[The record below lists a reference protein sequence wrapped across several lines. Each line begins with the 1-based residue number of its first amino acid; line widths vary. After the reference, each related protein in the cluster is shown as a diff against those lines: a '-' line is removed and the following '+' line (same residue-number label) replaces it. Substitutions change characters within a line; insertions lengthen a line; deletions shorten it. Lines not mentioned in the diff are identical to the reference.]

1 MAHVMR
7 GRPKHDVDR
16 ADLGDTPEVEL
27 VGLLA
32 EFRAALRQEI
42 EASRR
47 ANGSAAVPLVN
58 GRRIGQLGSAY
69 QYLFEVDN
77 VLNLPGDAPGDLMVA
92 GRRPLEVTVIAIEG
106 LSITLSVG
114 ADLGAFVPSARLQS
128 NLAHLMRKLIERL
141 EAMRDLVNDP
151 GDRILA
157 LTPVEGSR
165 ERIIDPAL
173 NDKQREAVESTL
185 GRDTTFI
192 WGPPGTGKTKTIG
205 AIGGHMVER
214 DASVLV
220 VSHTNTAVDQALLQ
234 IAQRARD
241 IDPELITSGKIL
253 RVGEPRDQRVKED
266 AELLCATHVDRRSEE
281 LVARRDAATAARTVA
296 VDRVSEVG
304 QLLDIAEWL
313 AISAQDIAAM
323 GRDLDDLHQLEVTS
337 QEVREEATRRES
349 ERPSL
354 EAQARAANDANV
366 AMTALATDGNALS
379 LLEGQVEA
387 ARRRVDEI
395 AERLA
400 LSQRVRDQAVGL
412 EPMRVRLEELPPYLG
427 AKDALTLAKNGV
439 ERANAQVAGT
449 EESLAETRNQ
459 LAEAESVGGLA
470 RRWRRL
476 PTAEVLT
483 ERIVELEG
491 ALASAHAVR
500 RTAGQRAE
508 AAQVVF
514 SEIEALTAI
523 VQGHD
528 EIPRPPAAEAHFE
541 ALENEASEAKAQL
554 TDLDRSLTSLRD
566 RVAESKAALARFAD
580 SYAGEPAELEAEALR
595 QLIEID
601 AASQLAGGAW
611 RDAADARANLEG
623 EVRERLATVRDWGL
637 TRRVS
642 GRAEEMVAAINEAV
656 GEARS
661 MVAGQDI
668 VSLRAER
675 ETLQDEIRALDAT
688 LEEIS
693 EQLERVEEVVISE
706 AMVVA
711 TTLTRAYLRDS
722 VWNRTFDTVILDE
735 ASMAPIPA
743 LWAVASR
750 SERGTVVVGDFLQLP
765 PIVIAREDEAER
777 WLGRDVFTV
786 SGLADRKS
794 DAPYFVALERQYRM
808 HPAVSA
814 ISNELFYEG
823 HLVDDQSASSDSEL
837 DGWYRRDWGFDEPVL
852 LVDTGPTNAWVTSV
866 ARGSGSSRLNFLS
879 ATICVD
885 LAERFLEPDRAP
897 FQLGDQPRVV
907 IICPYRP
914 HAQLLE
920 LLIRDQGLSGEVV
933 AGTAHIFQGT
943 EAPVVILDLV
953 NDDPHWRVG
962 MFRPD
967 VDEATKRILN
977 VAVTRARRR
986 LVVVGD
992 FDYMARLSK
1001 KAFFGKE
1008 FLRVLQARYPKVS
1021 ALDVV
1026 PVGLGVRAAKA
1037 QSAASGGDVEADRDR
1052 LVVTQEHFYPLLRN
1066 DLANA
1071 KERVVIYSPFLTE
1084 NRIAQLHTS
1093 ILAAVERGVRVF
1105 VVTKTITD
1113 RNERDKA
1120 TYRALNRTLMEWGVV
1135 IVPKAGMHEKLV
1147 FVDDDII
1154 WVGSLN
1160 PLSFSNTQETMER
1173 RKSTAVS
1180 SDYAKT
1186 IRLSELVREYRDG
1199 RPSCP
1204 ICRSEMIAT
1213 EGRDDPYYWKC
1224 CQPDCYTR
1232 SIDEPPIG
1240 DEILC
1245 HSCGAAVAF
1254 GKWGEADAWRCVENS
1269 RHRQNVGRTHLR
1281 LPKMQAIVPPP
1292 DLRRLA
1298 KKWNIELETEGTPGG
1313 RLF

>member
-1 MAHVMR
+1 M
-7 GRPKHDVDR
+7 
-16 ADLGDTPEVEL
+16 GDAPEVEL
-27 VGLLA
+27 EGLLA
-32 EFRAALRQEI
+32 EFRTALRQEI

-47 ANGSAAVPLVN
+47 ANASAAVPLVN

-92 GRRPLEVTVIAIEG
+92 GRRPLDVTVIAIEG

-141 EAMRDLVNDP
+141 EGMKDEVNDP

-157 LTPVEGSR
+157 LTQVQGER
-165 ERIIDPAL
+165 DRIIDDAL
-173 NDKQREAVESTL
+173 NDKQREAVESAL

-234 IAQRARD
+234 IADRARA
-241 IDPELITSGKIL
+241 IDPELITSGKVL
-253 RVGEPRDQRVKED
+253 RVGEPRDQRVKAD
-266 AELLCATHVDRRSEE
+266 TELLCSTHVDRRSEE
-281 LVARRDAATAARTVA
+281 LVARRDEATAARTVA
-296 VDRVSEVG
+296 VGRVTEVG
-304 QLLDIAEWL
+304 RLLDIAEWL
-313 AISAQDIAAM
+313 AMSAEDIDKM
-323 GRDLDDLHQLEVTS
+323 GRELDELHDLEVTS
-337 QEVREEATRRES
+337 REVQEEATRREAQ
-349 ERPSL
+349 RPAL
-354 EAQARAANDANV
+354 EAQARDANDAKV
-366 AMTALATDGNALS
+366 AAEALTADGRALN
-379 LLEGQVEA
+379 LLEEKVAGAQRSAGEA
-387 ARRRVDEI
+387 AQRLTVAEGIRDESDRL
-395 AERLA
+395 EPTRQRLA
-400 LSQRVRDQAVGL
+400 
-412 EPMRVRLEELPPYLG
+412 ELPQFLG
-427 AKDALTLAKNGV
+427 AKDELTLARNKM
-439 ERANAQVAGT
+439 ERTDAQIADTV
-449 EESLAETRNQ
+449 ESLDEARSQ
-459 LAEAESVGGLA
+459 LVEAESVGGLA

-476 PTAEVLT
+476 PTAEVLI
-483 ERIVELEG
+483 ERIDGLDGEL
-491 ALASAHAVR
+491 AAARDARVI
-500 RTAGQRAE
+500 AGQRAD
-508 AAQVVF
+508 AAEMVF
-514 SEIEALTAI
+514 SELQELTAI
-523 VQGHD
+523 AQGHD
-528 EIPRPPAAEAHFE
+528 DIPRLPTALADFEVAARESGEAEAQQ
-541 ALENEASEAKAQL
+541 ADLERGLA
-554 TDLDRSLTSLRD
+554 SLRD
-566 RVAESKAALARFAD
+566 QVAESKAVLARFAD
-580 SYAGEPAELEAEALR
+580 SYAGEPAAVEAAALS
-595 QLIEID
+595 LLVEID
-601 AASQLAGGAW
+601 AASQLARGAW
-611 RDAADARANLEG
+611 RDAADARSNLEG
-623 EVRERLATVRDWGL
+623 EVRERLAIVREWGL

-642 GRAEEMVAAINEAV
+642 GRAEEMIEAIAEAV
-656 GEARS
+656 AEAKS

-668 VSLRAER
+668 TALRAER
-675 ETLQDEIRALDAT
+675 AALQDQIRTFDAT
-688 LEEIS
+688 LAEIAA
-693 EQLERVEEVVISE
+693 QLEMVEELVISE
-706 AMVVA
+706 ALVVA

-722 VWNRTFDTVILDE
+722 VWNRTFDTVVLDE

-743 LWAVASR
+743 MWAVASR

-765 PIVIAREDEAER
+765 PIVIAREDEAQK

-786 SGLADRKS
+786 AGLADRTS
-794 DAPYFVALERQYRM
+794 DAAHFVALERQYRM

-814 ISNELFYEG
+814 IPNELFYEG
-823 HLVDDQSASSDSEL
+823 HLVDDQSASSDAEL
-837 DGWYRRDWGFDEPVL
+837 DGWYRGDWGYDEPVL

-885 LAERFLEPDRAP
+885 LAEQFLEPEREP
-897 FQLGDQPRVV
+897 FQPGDQPRVV

-920 LLIRDQGLSGEVV
+920 LLLRDQGLSGEVV

-953 NDDPHWRVG
+953 NDEPHWRVG

-967 VDEATKRILN
+967 VDENTKRILN

-992 FDYMARLSK
+992 FDYMAKLSK
-1001 KAFFGKE
+1001 KAFFGKD
-1008 FLRVLQARYPKVS
+1008 FLRVLQERHRKVS

-1066 DLANA
+1066 DLAKA

-1120 TYRALNRTLMEWGVV
+1120 TYRALNRMLMDWGVV

-1147 FVDDDII
+1147 FIDDDII

-1186 IRLSELVREYRDG
+1186 IRLRELVREYREG
-1199 RPSCP
+1199 RPTCP
-1204 ICRSEMIAT
+1204 ICRSEMIAA

-1224 CQPDCYTR
+1224 VEQDCYTR

-1245 HSCGAAVAF
+1245 HNCGAAVAF
-1254 GKWGEADAWRCVENS
+1254 GKWGDSDAWRCVENS
-1269 RHRQNVGRTHLR
+1269 RHRQNVARTHLR
-1281 LPKMQAIVPPP
+1281 LPKMQAIVPGP

-1298 KKWNIELETEGTPGG
+1298 KKWNIDLNAHRAEVG

>member
-1 MAHVMR
+1 MNRSVRGLAHAMR
-7 GRPKHDVDR
+7 GRPKRDVDR
-16 ADLGDTPEVEL
+16 ADLGDAPEVEL

-32 EFRAALRQEI
+32 GFRAALRQEI

-47 ANGSAAVPLVN
+47 ANASAAVPLVN

-114 ADLGAFVPSARLQS
+114 ADLGSFVPSARLQS

-141 EAMRDLVNDP
+141 EAMKDLVNEP
-151 GDRILA
+151 GNRILA
-157 LTPVEGSR
+157 LTPVVGSR

-173 NDKQREAVESTL
+173 NDKQREAVESAL

-220 VSHTNTAVDQALLQ
+220 VSHTNTAVDQTLLQ
-234 IAQRARD
+234 IADRARA

-253 RVGEPRDQRVKED
+253 RVGEPRDQRVKAD
-266 AELLCATHVDRRSEE
+266 AELLSATHVDRRSEE
-281 LVARRDAATAARTVA
+281 LVARRQAATAARAVA

-304 QLLDIAEWL
+304 RLLDIAEWL
-313 AISAQDIAAM
+313 AISLEDIARM
-323 GRDLDDLHQLEVTS
+323 GRAVDELRQLEVTS
-337 QEVREEATRRES
+337 KEVREEATRRES
-349 ERPSL
+349 ERSSL
-354 EAQARAANDANV
+354 EALARAAHDAN
-366 AMTALATDGNALS
+366 AATKALAADGSVLG
-379 LLEGQVEA
+379 LLEEQA
-387 ARRRVDEI
+387 AAALGSISEVT
-395 AERLA
+395 ERLA
-400 LSQRVRDQAVGL
+400 LLQRARDEA
-412 EPMRVRLEELPPYLG
+412 VRLEPTRQRLAELPPFLG
-427 AKDALTLAKNGV
+427 ARDELTLARNRV
-439 ERANAQVAGT
+439 ERADVQVAST
-449 EESLAETRNQ
+449 EESLADARSQ

-476 PTAEVLT
+476 PTAEVLAD
-483 ERIVELEG
+483 RVNDLEG
-491 ALASAHAVR
+491 ALASA
-500 RTAGQRAE
+500 RTTRETSRQRAE
-508 AAQVVF
+508 TAQGVF

-523 VQGHD
+523 TQGYD
-528 EIPRPPAAEAHFE
+528 GIPRLPAAEAHLE
-541 ALENEASEAKAQL
+541 ALEREATEANTQL
-554 TDLDRSLTSLRD
+554 TDLERSLSSLRD
-566 RVAESKAALARFAD
+566 QVSDSEAVLARFAA
-580 SYAGEPAELEAEALR
+580 SYSDEPTALEAETLR
-595 QLIEID
+595 LLLEID
-601 AASQLAGGAW
+601 AASMLASGAW
-611 RDAADARANLEG
+611 RDAADARSNLEG
-623 EVRERLATVRDWGL
+623 DVRERLTIVRDWGL

-642 GRAEEMVAAINEAV
+642 GRAEEMVAAIIEAV
-656 GEARS
+656 GEAKS

-668 VSLRAER
+668 RMLRAER
-675 ETLQDEIRALDAT
+675 AALQDEIRALDAT
-688 LEEIS
+688 VAEIA

-743 LWAVASR
+743 MWAVASR

-765 PIVIAREDEAER
+765 PIVIARDDEAQQ

-786 SGLADRKS
+786 AGLADRNS
-794 DAPYFVALERQYRM
+794 EAPHFVALERQYRM

-814 ISNELFYEG
+814 IPNELFYEG
-823 HLVDDQSASSDSEL
+823 HLVDDQSASSDAEL

-885 LAERFLEPDRAP
+885 LAEQFLEPDRDP
-897 FQLGDQPRVV
+897 FHLGDQPRVV

-920 LLIRDQGLSGEVV
+920 LLVRDQGLSGEVV

-967 VDEATKRILN
+967 ADENTRRILN

-1001 KAFFGKE
+1001 KAFFGKD
-1008 FLRVLQARYPKVS
+1008 FLRVLQAQHPKVS

-1037 QSAASGGDVEADRDR
+1037 QSAASGGDVEADSDR

-1066 DLANA
+1066 DLAQA

-1093 ILAAVERGVRVF
+1093 ILAAIERGVRVF
-1105 VVTKTITD
+1105 VVTKIITD

-1120 TYRALNRTLMEWGVV
+1120 TYRALNRTLMDWGVI
-1135 IVPKAGMHEKLV
+1135 IVPRPEC
-1147 FVDDDII
+1147 
-1154 WVGSLN
+1154 
-1160 PLSFSNTQETMER
+1160 T
-1173 RKSTAVS
+1173 KSSCS
-1180 SDYAKT
+1180 STTTSSGWA
-1186 IRLSELVREYRDG
+1186 
-1199 RPSCP
+1199 
-1204 ICRSEMIAT
+1204 
-1213 EGRDDPYYWKC
+1213 
-1224 CQPDCYTR
+1224 
-1232 SIDEPPIG
+1232 
-1240 DEILC
+1240 
-1245 HSCGAAVAF
+1245 HS
-1254 GKWGEADAWRCVENS
+1254 
-1269 RHRQNVGRTHLR
+1269 TL
-1281 LPKMQAIVPPP
+1281 
-1292 DLRRLA
+1292 
-1298 KKWNIELETEGTPGG
+1298 
-1313 RLF
+1313 